1 MAIDLSDVNAL
12 LEEWEDFDGDDVSVF
27 IEQWTV
33 RLNDLARA

>member
-1 MAIDLSDVNAL
+1 MGINYSDVDAL

-27 IEQWTV
+27 IEHWAA